1 MDFLARDDAPLTPEQ
16 WATLDAVVT
25 DTVKRFLVGRR
36 FIPLYGPLGAG
47 LPAVPTTALQVQSG
61 QPIADLGGKLLD
73 LTEISQDFV
82 ITWKALET
90 AQRLEIPDDWAVAA
104 AAAYQVA
111 IKEDALVFPGLLNAP
126 GHQGLAAGDWSAPG
140 GVFDDV
146 VRAIAALVPAGHPGP
161 YALVV
166 SPNTHA
172 ALHRFYG
179 NGGVLEISMLA
190 DLMKSGVFVTPE
202 LADSQALVVETG
214 SLNMDLAAG
223 TDVRTA
229 YLGPAD
235 MNHPFRILETVA
247 LRVKRPTS
255 IVVIG

>member
-16 WATLDAVVT
+16 WATLDLVVT
-25 DTVKRFLVGRR
+25 ETAKRFLVGRR

-47 LPAVPTTALQVQSG
+47 LPAVPMTRLKVESG
-61 QPIADLGGKLLD
+61 QPIADLGGGLLD
-73 LTEISQDFV
+73 LAEINQDFIV
-82 ITWKALET
+82 TWKALET

-111 IKEDALVFPGLLNAP
+111 LKEDALVFAGLVNAP
-126 GHQGLAAGDWSAPG
+126 GHQGLAAGDWSVTG
-140 GVFDDV
+140 TIFDDV
-146 VRAIAALVPAGHPGP
+146 VQAIAALVPAGHPGP

-166 SPNTHA
+166 SPSTHA

-179 NGGVLEISMLA
+179 NGGVLEITMLA
-190 DLMKSGVFVTPE
+190 DLMRSGVFTTPE
-202 LADSQALVVETG
+202 LVDSQALVVETG
-214 SLNMDLAAG
+214 SLNMDLAVG
-223 TDVRTA
+223 MDVRTA

-235 MNHPFRILETVA
+235 MNHPFRILETIA

-255 IVVIG
+255 IVVVG